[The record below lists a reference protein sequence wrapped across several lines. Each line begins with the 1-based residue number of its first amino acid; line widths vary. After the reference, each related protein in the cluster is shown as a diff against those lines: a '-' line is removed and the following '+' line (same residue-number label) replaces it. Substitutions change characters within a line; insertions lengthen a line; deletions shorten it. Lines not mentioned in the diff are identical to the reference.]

1 MFKKILVP
9 IENVTTCKK
18 ALEYALD
25 LALKYDAELVLFNA
39 QEIAPAFLW
48 ADEPIVINNYE
59 YNPEKLALQIV
70 TDASG
75 FFSGQQVTLTLRT
88 AIGDA
93 AYGIIETAEQEH
105 CDLIIMCTHG
115 MKAVKRFLLGSVTN
129 KVVHHAHI
137 PVLIVR

>member
-9 IENVTTCKK
+9 IENVMTCKK
-18 ALEYALD
+18 ALEYAVD
-25 LALKYDAELVLFNA
+25 LSRKYNSELILFNA
-39 QEIAPAFLW
+39 QEIAPSFLW
-48 ADEPIVINNYE
+48 ASEPIVINSYD
-59 YNPEKLALQIV
+59 YNPESIALKIV
-70 TDASG
+70 TEAKEY
-75 FFSGQQVTLTLRT
+75 FVAQNIQVTVKT

-93 AYGIIETAEQEH
+93 AYGIIETAEQEN